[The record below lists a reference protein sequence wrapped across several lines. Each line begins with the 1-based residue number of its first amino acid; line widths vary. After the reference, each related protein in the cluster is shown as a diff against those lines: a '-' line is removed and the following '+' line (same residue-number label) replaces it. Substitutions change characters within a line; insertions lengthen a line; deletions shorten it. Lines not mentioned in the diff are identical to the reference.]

1 MLNDYGK
8 EIFKPWCSVQS
19 VVAALAVLFLMTLG
33 ITHFSLNSSEIAS
46 WVQAIGSIAAI
57 WGAFTVGNNQVKRQ
71 EEQRLLISKQK
82 SKALFAVVKH
92 AVDHAKGL
100 KELLAA
106 DDGQNN
112 VKLAWNV
119 GYSEIFKASLK
130 SLSLIPAH
138 ELGEYE
144 LVIAH
149 NHILAAMI
157 NITQKI
163 EKFVITE
170 NFTEREIQVFRLEL
184 AGHFIFIDNF
194 WRAFEQHYANMR

>member
-8 EIFKPWCSVQS
+8 ELFKPWCSVQN
-19 VVAALAVLFLMTLG
+19 VALALSVLFLMALA
-33 ITHFSLNSSEIAS
+33 IAHFNLNSSEMAS

-71 EEQRLLISKQK
+71 EEQRLLVSKQK
-82 SKALFAVVKH
+82 SKAFFAVVKH

-100 KELLAA
+100 QDALGK
-106 DDGQNN
+106 DDGPD
-112 VKLAWNV
+112 VIKIGWKH
-119 GYSEIFKASLK
+119 GYSEIFNASVK
-130 SLSLIPAH
+130 SLTLIPAH

-157 NITQKI
+157 NISQKI
-163 EKFVITE
+163 EAYVSAE
-170 NFTEREIQVFRLEL
+170 NVSDVETQAFSLIL
-184 AGHFIFIDNF
+184 AGYLVFIDF
-194 WRAFEQHYANMR
+194 HWPVFEKNQLQT